1 MILSKEKS
9 RLEKLLVAVNAV
21 NIDDEANVEALNELV
36 SAFSEGL
43 MTLYRSHSNTFANI
57 VNYDLAEIRNNKRI
71 IKKNAI
77 DPSKRLDLVV
87 YKESVVHAIER
98 TLEYIDAYL

>member
-21 NIDDEANVEALNELV
+21 NIDHEANVEALNELV

>member
-21 NIDDEANVEALNELV
+21 NINDEANVEALNELV

>member
-9 RLEKLLVAVNAV
+9 RLEKLLVAVNTANV
-21 NIDDEANVEALNELV
+21 DDEVSVEVINECV
-36 SAFSEGL
+36 STFSEVL
-43 MTLYRSHSNTFANI
+43 MTLHRSHSNTFANI
-57 VNYDLAEIRNNKRI
+57 INYDLAEIRNNKRI

-77 DPSKRLDLVV
+77 DRSKKLDLTV

>member
-87 YKESVVHAIER
+87 YKESVVPAIER
-98 TLEYIDAYL
+98 TLDYIDAYL

>member
-9 RLEKLLVAVNAV
+9 RLEKLLAAVNAV
-21 NIDDEANVEALNELV
+21 NIDDEVNVEMLNELV
-36 SAFSEGL
+36 SSFSEGL
-43 MTLYRSHSNTFANI
+43 MTLYRSHANTFANI
-57 VNYDLAEIRNNKRI
+57 VNYDLAEIRNNKRT

-77 DPSKRLDLVV
+77 DRSRQLDLAV